1 MSNSDRICEILAGIY
16 AFFTCL
22 LGVLSLTG
30 FEQFMFPFVLLILVG
45 LSLLVFSLIFVVIRD
60 CIEVLVE
67 MFRGH

>member
-1 MSNSDRICEILAGIY
+1 MSNFDRICEISAGIY

-30 FEQFMFPFVLLILVG
+30 FEQFMLPFVLMVLVG

-67 MFRGH
+67 AFRGR